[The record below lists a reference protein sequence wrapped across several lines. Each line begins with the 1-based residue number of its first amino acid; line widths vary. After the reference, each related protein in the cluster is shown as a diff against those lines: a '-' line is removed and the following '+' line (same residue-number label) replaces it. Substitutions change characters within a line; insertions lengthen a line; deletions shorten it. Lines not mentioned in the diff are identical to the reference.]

1 VRGLGG
7 GGGRNKQLGV
17 VLNKHQVD
25 VVCLEE
31 TINRSSQTCCWWRFL
46 EEKILLGSGF
56 QLKDTLE
63 GCL

>member
-1 VRGLGG
+1 MRGLG

-31 TINRSSQTCCWWRFL
+31 TINRSSQTWSCRWGFL